1 MTHRLFVTVHTLY
14 IHYPP
19 LQAVSRPDPAVLSQA
34 DVLERGSFVG
44 KTSVL
49 MVPCTDKRL
58 LLPPAQER
66 SCCINKLPM
75 LELRGKNMART

>member
-44 KTSVL
+44 KMSVL
-49 MVPCTDKRL
+49 VVPCTDKRL
-58 LLPPAQER
+58 LLSPSGKELLH
-66 SCCINKLPM
+66 NKLPM
-75 LELRGKNMART
+75 LELRGKNMAGT